1 MSKSNK
7 EKNANLLYQT
17 ILKKIIV
24 PLTGDKTTF
33 LDELNGVGHKLL
45 GVKFKGVFPADK
57 IPRLNDLKKYAI
69 LNLDTSKEPGSH
81 WVSIAKDGKETY
93 LYDSFGRSHTKIIK
107 GLQYSGNGRIV
118 NTDLDAEQDV
128 LETNC
133 GARCLAW
140 LVLFDNWGADV
151 AILI

>member
-1 MSKSNK
+1 MSK
-7 EKNANLLYQT
+7 EEHKNANLLYQT

-33 LDELNGVGHKLL
+33 LDELDGVGHKLL
-45 GVKFKGVFPADK
+45 GVAFSGVYPADK

-69 LNLDTSKEPGSH
+69 LNLDKSKEPGSH
-81 WVSIAKDGKETY
+81 WVALAKDGNNSY

-107 GLQYSGNGRIV
+107 NLQFSGNGRIV
-118 NTDLDAEQDV
+118 NTDLDAEQDI

-133 GARCLAW
+133 GARCLAF
-140 LVLFDNWGADV
+140 LVLIDKWGANV
-151 AILI
+151 ARLI